1 MSTPGRPE
9 IPVIHGDL
17 VIDIPSTWVDQT
29 TLVFVAP
36 VVPTADGKAKTMTQ
50 VGESVTVR
58 FGRLPQG
65 GAVAVLAAE
74 RKSQLGHDPA
84 LRMIVEEAITTKLGA
99 GHLAAWKTTPF
110 DVTLV
115 RMAVAVAHGDAY
127 VLAIATTTAE
137 AFASARG
144 RLLDIIGSLR
154 RRS

>member
-1 MSTPGRPE
+1 MSATRPD

-36 VVPTADGKAKTMTQ
+36 MAPPPDGKPRSTTQ
-50 VGESVTVR
+50 VAESVTVR
-58 FGRLPQG
+58 LGRLPPG

-74 RKSQLGHDPA
+74 RKTQLGHDPA
-84 LRMIVEEAITTKLGA
+84 LKMIVEEPIKTQLGA

-127 VLAIATTTAE
+127 VLAIATTTAD
-137 AFASARG
+137 AFAGARG

>member
-1 MSTPGRPE
+1 MTTTGRPD

-17 VIDIPSTWVDQT
+17 VIDIPSTWADQT

-36 VVPTADGKAKTMTQ
+36 TTPSPDGKAKAAP
-50 VGESVTVR
+50 VAESVTVR
-58 FGRLPQG
+58 FGRLPSG

-74 RKSQLGHDPA
+74 RKAQLSNDPA
-84 LRMIVEEAITTKLGA
+84 LKMIVEEAIKTRLGA

-137 AFASARG
+137 AFAGARG

-154 RRS
+154 RRT